1 MRLFREETNDIF
13 TYSPGCPI
21 PMPHPTLPYHPSARS
36 SGEQPCRMRMMMKDS
51 CIASRSSEMDER
63 DDREVY
69 WDIRVKIEYGVK
81 CRA

>member
-1 MRLFREETNDIF
+1 
-13 TYSPGCPI
+13 
-21 PMPHPTLPYHPSARS
+21 
-36 SGEQPCRMRMMMKDS
+36 MRMMMKDS